1 MSFQGPASATA
12 QARPAPTC
20 GPRVFAH
27 ARPHMGVPDRPRVCT
42 RRPPHTAAQSGRLER
57 GCPGPSATP
66 LHTAECQ
73 AQPQQAPQ
81 APRRRWSPLAPCLN
95 PATLEVPPA
104 ITRAPCCRHPV
115 DFAAAL
121 LCDPHLWG
129 LMRDSSRRGSQYPCH
144 VGPTRATSTEGPR
157 PEGKG
162 ASSQFGTTMGSPVP
176 TQNQGEE
183 RDVPC
188 LPP

>member
-12 QARPAPTC
+12 QARPAPTR
-20 GPRVFAH
+20 GPPVFAH

-66 LHTAECQ
+66 STLRSARLS
-73 AQPQQAPQ
+73 PNKLPKRLDGDGAPW
-81 APRRRWSPLAPCLN
+81 RLVLN

-129 LMRDSSRRGSQYPCH
+129 LMRDSSRRGSQYPGH

-157 PEGKG
+157 PEGG
-162 ASSQFGTTMGSPVP
+162 SSSRVAAISSPIP